1 MTREGAAQI
10 LSLFLLEDVDNNRNY
25 YEGSHDITFVG
36 NHFAV
41 RERAT
46 GKIFTFRLALQNSDM
61 PFKTWYDEF
70 VRQEWIEE
78 GEKVDQ
84 D

>member
-36 NHFAV
+36 SHFAV
-41 RERAT
+41 RCRDS
-46 GKIFTFRLALQNSDM
+46 GIIHTFKVDLVPSDL
-61 PFKTWYDEF
+61 PAHEWISAFEG
-70 VRQEWIEE
+70 QEWL
-78 GEKVDQ
+78 
-84 D
+84 